1 MAQKWCE
8 GFKIG
13 IANWA
18 ECLALSLMF
27 LEHLEALVVFS
38 PSKGIFCHYTNTH
51 GGC

>member
-8 GFKIG
+8 DFKIG

-38 PSKGIFCHYTNTH
+38 PSKGIFCHYTNIH